1 MSELPKPLITVSP
14 EYLGGEPVFTGT
26 RVPVQAL
33 FDYIEGGDPLDEF
46 LGDFPNVTREH
57 AIAVLED
64 GAADRHRRGQ
74 QSCRRVN

>member
-1 MSELPKPLITVSP
+1 MNDLLEPLITVSP

-46 LGDFPNVTREH
+46 LDDFPNVTRSMRSPCSAWH
-57 AIAVLED
+57 NALP
-64 GAADRHRRGQ
+64 
-74 QSCRRVN
+74 